1 MSISSTSQVTMY
13 SSNSCGYCR
22 MAKKL
27 LSEKGVTPLEI
38 NVDLDRNKLAD
49 MMTLSGGRR
58 TVPQIFIGEQHI
70 GGFDDLLALDRTG
83 KLAPLL

>member
-1 MSISSTSQVTMY
+1 MSDTSTTQVTVY

-27 LSEKGVTPLEI
+27 LSEKGVMPLEI
-38 NVDLDRNKLAD
+38 NVDLDRGKLAE

-58 TVPQIFIGEQHI
+58 TVPQIFIGDQHI
-70 GGFDDLLALDRTG
+70 GGFDDLLALDRAG
-83 KLAPLL
+83 KLASLL